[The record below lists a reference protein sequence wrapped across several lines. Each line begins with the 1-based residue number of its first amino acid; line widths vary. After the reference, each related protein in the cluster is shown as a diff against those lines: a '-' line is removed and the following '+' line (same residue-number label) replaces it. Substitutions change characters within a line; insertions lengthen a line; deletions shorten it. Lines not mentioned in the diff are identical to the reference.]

1 MMNFYCR
8 VYQSVFR
15 ALAYLIPWRM
25 PKVLSGKDVYDTL
38 VTKLDKGRSVLII
51 SDKMIR
57 SLGLL
62 DKLFNS
68 LESADITYIVY
79 DKTTPNPTV
88 DNVEE
93 ALKLYRMNRCK
104 AIIAL
109 GGGSSIDCAKAVAA
123 RSVRK
128 HTPIAKMKGL
138 LKVLRILPPVFAIP
152 TTAGTGSETTVAA
165 VISDT
170 KTHEKYAISDVCLIP
185 EYAIFDTELTIGLPP
200 MLTSTTGL
208 DALTHAV
215 EAFIG
220 RSNTRKTKKD
230 AIKAVQL
237 IDENLYAAYRNGKDL
252 KARENMQFASF
263 YAGRAFTRAYVGNV
277 HSIAHALGALYNV
290 PHGLANAIVLPIVLR
305 SYNGKADKKLAKL
318 ADAINLTEKDDDYH
332 AKAEKFISY
341 IEKLQKKMNIPV
353 YVKELRREDIPLIA
367 KKAERESNP
376 TYPVPVI
383 WKQKDFEAVI
393 AKLLATQKAEKLA

>member
-1 MMNFYCR
+1 MIFYCR
-8 VYQSVFR
+8 LYQSIFR
-15 ALAYLIPWRM
+15 VLAYLLPWRM
-25 PKVLSGKDVYDTL
+25 PKVLSGENVYADL
-38 VTKLDKGRSVLII
+38 AGRLKKGRSVLII
-51 SDKMIR
+51 TDKMIR

-62 DKLFNS
+62 NGLFSS
-68 LESADITYIVY
+68 LDDSKITYIVY

-93 ALKLYRMNRCK
+93 ALTLYRMNNCK

-128 HTPIAKMKGL
+128 HTPVAKMKGL

-185 EYAIFDTELTIGLPP
+185 KYAIFDTKLTVGLPP

-220 RSNTRKTKKD
+220 RSNTRGTRKD

-237 IDENLYAAYRNGKDL
+237 INENLYKAYRNGSDI

-277 HSIAHALGALYNV
+277 HSIAHALGAIYNI

-305 SYNGKADKKLAKL
+305 SYNGKADKRLAEL
-318 ADAINLTEKDDDYH
+318 ATAINITEKEDDTH
-332 AKAEKFISY
+332 TKAEKFISY
-341 IEKLQKKMNIPV
+341 IEELQKKMNIPLH
-353 YVKELRREDIPLIA
+353 VKELRREDIPLIA
-367 KKAERESNP
+367 AKAEKESNP

-383 WKQKDFEAVI
+383 WNQKDFERVI
-393 AKLLATQKAEKLA
+393 AKLLSQQKAEKLA